1 MTAVVSVPPF
11 YVTREECAKI
21 LGYASSGLRKF
32 IAEHP
37 DFPIGVR
44 RDPNAKNAPVVYK
57 YTDVMQW
64 CEEYHKR
71 LIEAAREAAQ
81 PKPGESLYDEDD
93 EIITIDEDKD

>member
-1 MTAVVSVPPF
+1 MTTVVSVPPF

-44 RDPNAKNAPVVYK
+44 RDPNAKNAPERKQRATSLAFREKSSFRVFFAPK
-57 YTDVMQW
+57 
-64 CEEYHKR
+64 
-71 LIEAAREAAQ
+71 AAGVNRSTV
-81 PKPGESLYDEDD
+81 KPRR
-93 EIITIDEDKD
+93 

>member
-1 MTAVVSVPPF
+1 MTAAVVSVTPF

-21 LGYASSGLRKF
+21 VGYAPSGLRKF
-32 IAEHP
+32 IADHP
-37 DFPIGVR
+37 DFPLGVR
-44 RDPNAKNAPVVYK
+44 RDPRYKNSPVVYK
-57 YTDVMQW
+57 YDDVIEW

-93 EIITIDEDKD
+93 EILD

>member
-32 IAEHP
+32 IEEHP

-44 RDPNAKNAPVVYK
+44 RDPTAKNAPVVYK
-57 YTDVMQW
+57 YTDVIQW
-64 CEEYHKR
+64 CEDYHKR
-71 LIEAAREAAQ
+71 LIEAAK
-81 PKPGESLYDEDD
+81 PKPGEALRDDDD
-93 EIITIDEDKD
+93 EIISIDED